1 MMAQNQIILFMSIF
15 RGRKDVYA
23 RHWEKNDKSGYGP
36 AYEFNW
42 QEFMAFK
49 AKGGRM
55 ADFPNKKT
63 LVLTLEVI
71 RSHLEGNQTIGIYPL
86 LEDNTSYFI
95 TADFDKENWKKES
108 KELIKICGE
117 YNIPAYLERSRSGS
131 GAHVWIFFEDKYPA
145 SKSRSI
151 VLELI
156 RKALNL
162 SEFEKE
168 VSFDRLFPN
177 QDYHSSNGIGNL
189 ISLPLNGKSLWKN
202 NTVFLDPIT
211 FEVIPNQWEYLKN
224 IKKISLAQLDDLY
237 NKLINKQT
245 NGFTEKDNKIDLA
258 SDILTINIGNLIKL
272 PKQNLHPILVHFLRE
287 KLNFFNAEYA
297 VKKKLGISTYQTEK
311 YFKLISEKGEFI
323 YIPRGFISG
332 LIEFCQE
339 KEIPYV
345 LNDERK
351 LQPETTFKSKINL
364 YDYKKATLD
373 EIQDKDYG
381 VIVAPPGSGK
391 TIIGLELIAK
401 KSQPT
406 LILVHRTQLLDQWI
420 ERIQSFLGINKTE
433 IGQIS
438 GRKKKIGKQ
447 ITVAMMQTLIKADN
461 IKETSDKFG
470 MVIIDE
476 CHHIPAKTFRELIVN
491 FNPYY
496 LYGLTATPK
505 RKYNDEK
512 LIYYFIG
519 EIISEM
525 DPHKNISLI
534 SPINSSLVIRET
546 NLSVPFD
553 FKTDT
558 FEVLSK
564 ILVYDNSRNQLIID
578 YIQKQIKE
586 GRKILLLTERKEH
599 VEVLYLY
606 LKNKCEVIS
615 LTGNDSLTKRKIKLE
630 QIHLGH
636 FNIIIATGQ
645 LFGEGIDLPTLDCLF
660 LVYPFSFEGKLTQYI
675 GRIQRSKNHQ
685 VIYDYRDSKVTFFEK
700 LFKRRCTYYRKKGW
714 LQ

>member
-1 MMAQNQIILFMSIF
+1 MISQDKVLHYMTLF
-15 RGRKDVYA
+15 RGRKDIYA
-23 RHWEKNDKSGYGP
+23 RHWEKNGKNGYSP

-42 QEFMAFK
+42 PEFLAFK
-49 AKGGRM
+49 SKGGRL
-55 ADFPNKKT
+55 ADFPNKKQ

-71 RSHLEGNQTIGIYPL
+71 RSHLEGNLIIGIYPL

-95 TADFDKENWKKES
+95 MADFDKTHWEKDSKKF
-108 KELIKICGE
+108 IKICE
-117 YNIPAYLERSRSGS
+117 ENNIPAYLERSRSGE

-145 SKSRSI
+145 SKSRNI

-177 QDYHSSNGIGNL
+177 QDYHAKNGIGNL
-189 ISLPLNGKSLWKN
+189 ISLPLNGKSIQEQ
-202 NTVFLDPIT
+202 NTAFLYTDSYKI
-211 FEVIPNQWEYLKN
+211 IGDQWEYLKN
-224 IKKISLAQLDDLY
+224 IKKISTTQLDNLY
-237 NKLINKQT
+237 DQLISKETNKLSETIKINSS
-245 NGFTEKDNKIDLA
+245 
-258 SDILTINIGNLIKL
+258 SDILTINISNLIKL
-272 PKQNLHPILVHFLRE
+272 DKQNLHPLLIHFLRE
-287 KLNFFNAEYA
+287 NLNFFNAEYA

-311 YFKLISEKGEFI
+311 YFKLISEVGEFVF
-323 YIPRGFISG
+323 IPRGFINK

-339 KEIPYV
+339 KEIPFV

-351 LQPETTFKSKINL
+351 LKPATVFKSKITL
-364 YDYKKATLD
+364 YDYQKNTLLA
-373 EIQDKDYG
+373 IQDKDYG

-391 TIIGLELIAK
+391 TIIGLELISK
-401 KSQPT
+401 KSQPA
-406 LILVHRTQLLDQWI
+406 LILVHRAQLFEQWV

-447 ITVAMMQTLIKADN
+447 ITVAMMQTLIKSKN
-461 IKETSDKFG
+461 IQEISDKFG
-470 MVIIDE
+470 TIIIDE

-512 LIYYFIG
+512 LIYYYIG

-525 DPHKNISLI
+525 NPNNNASIASPTNTSLI
-534 SPINSSLVIRET
+534 IRET

-564 ILVYDNSRNQLIID
+564 ILVYDSSRNLMIIED
-578 YIQKQIKE
+578 ILKQIKE

-606 LKNKCEVIS
+606 LKNKCEVIT
-615 LTGNDSLTKRKIKLE
+615 LTGDDSMTKRKIKLD
-630 QIHLGH
+630 QIHMGH
-636 FNIIIATGQ
+636 FNVIVATGQ

-675 GRIQRSKNHQ
+675 GRIQRTKNHQ
-685 VIYDYRDSKVTFFEK
+685 IIYDYRDSKISFFEK

-714 LQ
+714 MR

>member
-1 MMAQNQIILFMSIF
+1 MISQDQILVYMNLF
-15 RGRKDVYA
+15 RGRKDIYA
-23 RHWEKNDKSGYGP
+23 RHWEKNGKGGYSP
-36 AYEFNW
+36 AYQFNW
-42 QEFMAFK
+42 QEFLAFK
-49 AKGGRM
+49 AKSGRL
-55 ADFPNKKT
+55 ADFHNKKQ
-63 LVLTLEVI
+63 LVLTLEVV

-95 TADFDKENWKKES
+95 VADFDKDNWEKDSKKF
-108 KELIKICGE
+108 IKICE
-117 YNIPAYLERSRSGS
+117 ANNIQAYLERSRSGKGS
-131 GAHVWIFFEDKYPA
+131 HVWIFFEDKYPA
-145 SKSRSI
+145 SKSRAI
-151 VLELI
+151 ILELI
-156 RKALNL
+156 RKVLNL

-177 QDYHSSNGIGNL
+177 QDFLAKNGVGNL
-189 ISLPLNGKSLWKN
+189 ISLPSNGKSIKEQ
-202 NTVFLDPIT
+202 NTTFLNHDSYKI
-211 FEVIPNQWEYLKN
+211 IPDQWEYLKN
-224 IKKISLAQLDDLY
+224 IKKTSIAQLDNLY
-237 NKLINKQT
+237 NQLISKET
-245 NGFTEKDNKIDLA
+245 NNTFQNIKVN
-258 SDILTINIGNLIKL
+258 SSSVILTINIGNLIKL
-272 PKQNLHPILVHFLRE
+272 NKQNLNPLLVHFLRE
-287 KLNFFNAEYA
+287 NLNFFNAEYA

-311 YFKLISEKGEFI
+311 YFKLISEEGEYIF
-323 YIPRGFISG
+323 IPRGFINQ
-332 LIEFCQE
+332 LIEFCQ
-339 KEIPYV
+339 KNEIPFV

-351 LQPETTFKSKINL
+351 LKPETVFKSKITL
-364 YDYKKATLD
+364 YDYQKTTLQ

-401 KSQPT
+401 KSQPA
-406 LILVHRTQLLDQWI
+406 LILVHRAQLFEQWV

-438 GRKKKIGKQ
+438 GSKKKIGKQ
-447 ITVAMMQTLIKADN
+447 ITVAMMQTLIKSKDMQE
-461 IKETSDKFG
+461 ISDKFG
-470 MVIIDE
+470 TIIIDE

-512 LIYYFIG
+512 LIYYYIG

-525 DPHKNISLI
+525 NPNKNLNIVTPINTSLI
-534 SPINSSLVIRET
+534 IQET

-564 ILVYDNSRNQLIID
+564 ILVYDSSRNLMIIED
-578 YIQKQIKE
+578 ILKQIKE

-599 VEVLYLY
+599 VEVLNLY
-606 LKNKCEVIS
+606 LKNQCEVIT
-615 LTGNDSLTKRKIKLE
+615 LTGDDSMTKRKIKLD
-630 QIHLGH
+630 QIHMGH
-636 FNIIIATGQ
+636 FNIIVATGQ
-645 LFGEGIDLPTLDCLF
+645 LFGEGIDLPSLDCLF

-685 VIYDYRDSKVTFFEK
+685 IIYDYRDSQITFFEK

-714 LQ
+714 LK

>member
-1 MMAQNQIILFMSIF
+1 MISQDQVLLFMNLF
-15 RGRKDVYA
+15 RGRKDIYA
-23 RHWEKNDKSGYGP
+23 RHWEKNGKSGYSP
-36 AYEFNW
+36 AYQFNW
-42 QEFMAFK
+42 QEFLAFK
-49 AKGGRM
+49 ANGGRL
-55 ADFPNKKT
+55 ANFPNKQP

-71 RSHLEGNQTIGIYPL
+71 QSHLEGNQTIGIYPL

-95 TADFDKENWKKES
+95 VADFDKENWKKDS
-108 KELIKICGE
+108 KRFIKICKE
-117 YNIPAYLERSRSGS
+117 NNIPAYLERSRSGE
-131 GAHVWIFFEDKYPA
+131 GAHVWIFFEDKYSA

-156 RKALNL
+156 RKALNF

-177 QDYHSSNGIGNL
+177 QDFLAKNGIGNL
-189 ISLPLNGKSLWKN
+189 ISLPLNGKSMQEQ
-202 NTVFLDPIT
+202 NTTFLDHGSYKI
-211 FEVIPNQWEYLKN
+211 IPDQWEYLKN
-224 IKKISLAQLDDLY
+224 IKKVSIATLDNLY
-237 NKLINKQT
+237 GQLINKERNEFSETVKT
-245 NGFTEKDNKIDLA
+245 NSP
-258 SDILTINIGNLIKL
+258 SDIFTINIGNLIKL
-272 PKQNLHPILVHFLRE
+272 NKQNLHPLLVHFLRE
-287 KLNFFNAEYA
+287 NLNFFNAEYA

-311 YFKLISEKGEFI
+311 YFKLISEEGEYIF
-323 YIPRGFISG
+323 IPRGFINQ
-332 LIEFCQE
+332 LIEFCQ
-339 KEIPYV
+339 KNEIPFV

-351 LQPETTFKSKINL
+351 LKPKIVFKSKIAL
-364 YDYKKATLD
+364 YDYQKNTLQ

-401 KSQPT
+401 KSQT
-406 LILVHRTQLLDQWI
+406 ALILVHRAQLFEQWV

-438 GRKKKIGKQ
+438 GSKKKIGKQ
-447 ITVAMMQTLIKADN
+447 ITVAMMQTLIKSRN
-461 IKETSDKFG
+461 IQEISDKFG
-470 MVIIDE
+470 TIIIDE
-476 CHHIPAKTFRELIVN
+476 CHHIPSKTFRELIVN

-512 LIYYFIG
+512 IIHYYIG

-525 DPHKNISLI
+525 NPNKNLSIASPVNTSLI
-534 SPINSSLVIRET
+534 IKET
-546 NLSVPFD
+546 DLSVPFD

-564 ILVYDNSRNQLIID
+564 ILVYDSLRNLMIVEDIL
-578 YIQKQIKE
+578 KQIKE
-586 GRKILLLTERKEH
+586 GGKILLLTERKEH
-599 VEVLYLY
+599 VEVLNLY
-606 LKNKCEVIS
+606 LKNKCEVIT
-615 LTGNDSLTKRKIKLE
+615 LTGDDSITKRKIKLD

-636 FNIIIATGQ
+636 FNVIVATGQ
-645 LFGEGIDLPTLDCLF
+645 LFGEGIDLPSLDCLF

-675 GRIQRSKNHQ
+675 GRIQRSKNNQ
-685 VIYDYRDSKVTFFEK
+685 IIYDYRDSKIIFFEK

-714 LQ
+714 MR